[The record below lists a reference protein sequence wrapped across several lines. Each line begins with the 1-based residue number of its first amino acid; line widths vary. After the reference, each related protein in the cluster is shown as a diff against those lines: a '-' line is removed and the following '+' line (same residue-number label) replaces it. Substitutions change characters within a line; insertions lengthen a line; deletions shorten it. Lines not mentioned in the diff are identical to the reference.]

1 MRTAIGLAVLFVF
14 ISTIASSNAT
24 IPGQNPDGSLKGVV
38 LEQKLACGPTACL
51 TNFWQDLD
59 GDGRADI
66 VTLYSVGKD
75 GKLKFIMQER
85 IIRKSGNP
93 I

>member
-1 MRTAIGLAVLFVF
+1 MKTAIGLAVLLVF
-14 ISTIASSNAT
+14 ISRIASSHSK

-38 LEQKLACGPTACL
+38 LEQQLVCGPTACL

-75 GKLKFIMQER
+75 GKLKFITQER
-85 IIRKSGNP
+85 IVRKSGKR